1 MPSQKDEWSLLLDRY
16 DRSILIQMLN
26 DYRSEQLK
34 KGEPTEIIDDL
45 LLKVIECKQRKVRDE
60 R

>member
-1 MPSQKDEWSLLLDRY
+1 MLSQKDEWSLLLDRY

-26 DYRSEQLK
+26 DCRSERLK

-45 LLKVIECKQRKVRDE
+45 LLKVIECKQRKTRYE

>member
-1 MPSQKDEWSLLLDRY
+1 MQADEWSFLLDRY

-26 DYRSEQLK
+26 DCRSERLK

-45 LLKVIECKQRKVRDE
+45 LLKVIECKQRKNQYE